1 MLIPLLGMQIT
12 MQKIDFSQRNIH
24 KFIIFVCKID
34 EEEEEEEAHINHNAG
49 KKKDEEP
56 FSMLCGDSLLVN

>member
-34 EEEEEEEAHINHNAG
+34 EEEEEAHINHNAG

-56 FSMLCGDSLLVN
+56 FSMLCGIHYW